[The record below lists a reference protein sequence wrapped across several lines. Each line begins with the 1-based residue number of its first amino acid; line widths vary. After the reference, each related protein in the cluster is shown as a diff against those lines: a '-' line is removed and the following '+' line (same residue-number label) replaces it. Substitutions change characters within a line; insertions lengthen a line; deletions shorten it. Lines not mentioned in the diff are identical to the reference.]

1 MDVKNSPAGH
11 VTEKCAI
18 RQMSFSTD
26 DNEYYELAHLFTP
39 QNKQNPNDPVKTPE
53 PKSSESARTSA
64 STVASKPTA
73 KPQPQPGT
81 FAGSQKNPLLTTVM
95 TIIAVIG
102 GIAATAFAFLPQL
115 RQMFRF

>member
-1 MDVKNSPAGH
+1 
-11 VTEKCAI
+11 
-18 RQMSFSTD
+18 MSFSTD
-26 DNEYYELAHLFTP
+26 DGNEYYEPAHLFTP